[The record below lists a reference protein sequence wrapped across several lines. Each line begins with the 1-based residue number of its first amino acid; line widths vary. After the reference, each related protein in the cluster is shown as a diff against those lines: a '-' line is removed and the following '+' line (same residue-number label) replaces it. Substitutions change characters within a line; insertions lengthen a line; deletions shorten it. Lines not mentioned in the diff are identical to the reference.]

1 MKNIILYL
9 IPALIW
15 GSTWFAITFQ
25 VGEVDPIVSV
35 SYRFLLAGIILLC
48 YSKFRQLNL
57 NYSLPEHG
65 FMFLQGVFLFG
76 FNYWMV
82 YLAEQTLTSG
92 LVALIFSTMLFM
104 NIFNSRIFLKNVIP
118 LKVYAGAILG
128 LAGIMMIFYR
138 DLLNFSFSDAA
149 SIALLQAIGASYI
162 ASLGNIISAR
172 NQTAGLPV
180 IQTNAIGM
188 TYGAIAMA
196 LVALLAGYDF
206 SYSVKFSYSLSLLY
220 LAVFG
225 SVFAFGAYL
234 SLIGRIGASR
244 AGYVQL
250 VVPIIALI
258 LSTLFEDYRWSIT
271 GIIGVVFIISGN
283 FIVLERGKTKQA
295 PLSNEA

>member
-1 MKNIILYL
+1 LKNIFLYL
-9 IPALIW
+9 TPALIW

-35 SYRFLLAGIILLC
+35 SYRFLLAGLILLA
-48 YSKFRQLNL
+48 YSKIKKLNL
-57 NYSLPEHG
+57 KFSKNEHG
-65 FMFLQGVFLFG
+65 FILLQGLFLFG

-82 YLAEQTLTSG
+82 YLAEQVLTSG

-118 LKVYAGAILG
+118 WKVYGGAILG
-128 LAGIMMIFYR
+128 LTGIVLIFYK
-138 DLLNFSFSDAA
+138 DLQNFSFSDAA
-149 SIALLQAIGASYI
+149 SIALLQAIGASYV
-162 ASLGNIISAR
+162 ASVGNIISAR
-172 NQTAGLPV
+172 NQSAGLPV
-180 IQTNAIGM
+180 LQTNAIGM

-196 LVALLAGYDF
+196 LVALFSGYTF
-206 SYSVKFSYSLSLLY
+206 SYGSEFTYTLSLFY

-258 LSTLFEDYRWSIT
+258 LSTLFEDYSWSLL
-271 GIIGVVFIISGN
+271 GIVGVGFILSGN

-295 PLSNEA
+295 AKPV

>member
-1 MKNIILYL
+1 MKNVILYL

-35 SYRFLLAGIILLC
+35 SYRFLLAGLILLG
-48 YSKFRQLNL
+48 YAKIRRLNL
-57 NYSLPEHG
+57 RYSLSEHK
-65 FMFLQGVFLFG
+65 FIFLQGVFLFG

-92 LVALIFSTMLFM
+92 LVALVFSTMLFM

-118 LKVYAGAILG
+118 WKVYGGAVLG
-128 LAGIMMIFYR
+128 LTGIVMIFYR
-138 DLLNFSFSDAA
+138 DLLSFSFSDAA
-149 SIALLQAIGASYI
+149 SIALLQAVGAAYI

-172 NQTAGLPV
+172 NQSAGLPV

-196 LVALLAGYDF
+196 VVALLAGYEF
-206 SYSVKFSYSLSLLY
+206 SYSVAFSYSLSLLY
-220 LAVFG
+220 LGVFG

-258 LSTLFEDYRWSIT
+258 LSTIFENYSWTIT
-271 GIIGVVFIISGN
+271 AMVGVAFIISGN

-295 PLSNEA
+295 PLSQRT

>member
-1 MKNIILYL
+1 MKNVILYL

-25 VGEVDPIVSV
+25 VGDVDPIVSV
-35 SYRFLLAGIILLC
+35 SYRFLLAGLILLG
-48 YSKFRQLNL
+48 YSKIRKLKL
-57 NYSLPEHG
+57 NYTFSEHG
-65 FMFLQGVFLFG
+65 FILLQGLFLFG

-92 LVALIFSTMLFM
+92 LVALVFSTMLFM

-118 LKVYAGAILG
+118 WKVYGGAVLG
-128 LAGIMMIFYR
+128 LTGIVMIFYR
-138 DLLNFSFSDAA
+138 DLANFSFSDTA
-149 SIALLQAIGASYI
+149 SIALLQAVGAAYI

-172 NQTAGLPV
+172 NQSAGLPV

-188 TYGAIAMA
+188 TYGALAMA
-196 LVALLAGYDF
+196 LVALLVGYEF
-206 SYSVKFSYSLSLLY
+206 SFSTEYTYSLSLLY

-258 LSTLFEDYRWSIT
+258 LSTLFENYSWT
-271 GIIGVVFIISGN
+271 TAGIFGVAFIISGN

-295 PLSNEA
+295 PLSVEE

>member
-1 MKNIILYL
+1 LKNIFLYL
-9 IPALIW
+9 TPALIW

-25 VGEVDPIVSV
+25 VGEVDAIVSV
-35 SYRFLLAGIILLC
+35 SYRFLLAGVILLV
-48 YSKFRQLNL
+48 YSKFRKLNL
-57 NYSLPEHG
+57 TFNRSEHG
-65 FMFLQGVFLFG
+65 FILLQGLFLFG

-82 YLAEQTLTSG
+82 YLAEQVLTSG

-118 LKVYAGAILG
+118 WKVYGGAVLG
-128 LAGIMMIFYR
+128 LTGIVMIFYK

-172 NQTAGLPV
+172 NQSAGLP
-180 IQTNAIGM
+180 ILQTNAIGM

-196 LVALLAGYDF
+196 AVALFSGYTF
-206 SYSVKFSYSLSLLY
+206 SYESDITYSLSLLY

-258 LSTLFEDYRWSIT
+258 ISTVFENYTWSVL
-271 GIIGVVFIISGN
+271 GIVGVGFILSGN

-295 PLSNEA
+295 AKYDKQ

>member
-1 MKNIILYL
+1 MKNVILYL

-35 SYRFLLAGIILLC
+35 SYRFLLAGMILLG
-48 YSKFRQLNL
+48 YSKIRKLNL
-57 NYSLPEHG
+57 GYTLSEHG
-65 FMFLQGVFLFG
+65 FIFLQGLFLFG

-104 NIFNSRIFLKNVIP
+104 NIFNSRIFLKNIIP
-118 LKVYAGAILG
+118 WKVYGGATLG
-128 LAGIMMIFYR
+128 LVGIVMIFYR

-172 NQTAGLPV
+172 NQSAGLPV

-188 TYGAIAMA
+188 TYGALAMA
-196 LVALLAGYDF
+196 AVALAAGYEF
-206 SYSVKFSYSLSLLY
+206 SYSPKLSYSLSLLY

-250 VVPIIALI
+250 VVPIIALL
-258 LSTLFEDYRWSIT
+258 LSTIFENYTWTIT
-271 GIIGVVFIISGN
+271 GIFGVVFIITGN

-295 PLSNEA
+295 PLSKAT

>member
-1 MKNIILYL
+1 MKNVILYL

-25 VGEVDPIVSV
+25 VGDVDPIVSV
-35 SYRFLLAGIILLC
+35 SYRFLLAGLILLG
-48 YSKFRQLNL
+48 YSKVRKLNL
-57 NYSLPEHG
+57 NYTLSEHG
-65 FMFLQGVFLFG
+65 FILLQGLFLFG

-92 LVALIFSTMLFM
+92 LVALVFSTMLFM
-104 NIFNSRIFLKNVIP
+104 NIFNSRIFLKNIIP
-118 LKVYAGAILG
+118 WKVYGGAVLG
-128 LAGIMMIFYR
+128 LSGIVMIFYK
-138 DLLNFSFSDAA
+138 DLMSFSFSDTA
-149 SIALLQAIGASYI
+149 SIALLQAVGAAYI

-172 NQTAGLPV
+172 NQSAGLPV

-188 TYGAIAMA
+188 TYGALSMA
-196 LVALLAGYDF
+196 LVALFVGYEF
-206 SYSVKFSYSLSLLY
+206 SFSPEYTYSLSLLY

-258 LSTLFEDYRWSIT
+258 ISTLFENYTWT
-271 GIIGVVFIISGN
+271 VAGMVGVVFIISGN
-283 FIVLERGKTKQA
+283 FIVLERGKTEQA
-295 PLSNEA
+295 PLSDVG

>member
-1 MKNIILYL
+1 MKNVILYL

-35 SYRFLLAGIILLC
+35 SYRFLLAGLILLG
-48 YSKFRQLNL
+48 YSKIRKLKL
-57 NYSLPEHG
+57 SYTISEHG
-65 FMFLQGVFLFG
+65 FILLQGLFLFG

-82 YLAEQTLTSG
+82 YQAEQTLTSG
-92 LVALIFSTMLFM
+92 LVALVFSTMLFM
-104 NIFNSRIFLKNVIP
+104 NIFNSRIFLKNIIP
-118 LKVYAGAILG
+118 WKVYGGAVLG
-128 LAGIMMIFYR
+128 LTGIVMIFYR
-138 DLLNFSFSDAA
+138 DLVSFSFSDTA
-149 SIALLQAIGASYI
+149 SIALLQAVGAAYI

-172 NQTAGLPV
+172 NQSAGLPV

-188 TYGAIAMA
+188 TYGALAMA
-196 LVALLAGYDF
+196 LVALFVGYEF
-206 SYSVKFSYSLSLLY
+206 SFSLEYTYSLSLLY

-258 LSTLFEDYRWSIT
+258 ISTLFENYTWTSVAL
-271 GIIGVVFIISGN
+271 IGVVFIISGN
-283 FIVLERGKTKQA
+283 FIVLERGKTKQS
-295 PLSNEA
+295 PLSQDG

>member
-1 MKNIILYL
+1 MKNIILYF

-48 YSKFRQLNL
+48 YSSLRKLNL

-65 FMFLQGVFLFG
+65 FIFLQGIFLFG

-82 YLAEQTLTSG
+82 YLAEQALTSG
-92 LVALIFSTMLFM
+92 LVALVFSTMLFM

-118 LKVYAGAILG
+118 WKVYGGAILG
-128 LAGIMMIFYR
+128 LIGIVLIFYR
-138 DLLNFSFSDAA
+138 DLMNFSFSDAA

-172 NQTAGLPV
+172 NQAAGLPV

-188 TYGAIAMA
+188 TYGAAAMA
-196 LVALLAGYDF
+196 FVALIAGYEF
-206 SYSVKFSYSLSLLY
+206 SYSLKFSYSLSLLY
-220 LAVFG
+220 LSIFG

-258 LSTLFEDYRWSIT
+258 LSTIFEDYTWTIA
-271 GIIGVVFIISGN
+271 GVIGVAFIISGN

-295 PLSNEA
+295 PLSQEI

>member
-25 VGEVDPIVSV
+25 VGDVDPIVSV
-35 SYRFLLAGIILLC
+35 SYRFLLAGLILLG
-48 YSKFRQLNL
+48 YSKIRKLKL
-57 NYSLPEHG
+57 NYTLSEHG
-65 FMFLQGVFLFG
+65 FILLQGLFLFG

-92 LVALIFSTMLFM
+92 LVALVFSTMLFM
-104 NIFNSRIFLKNVIP
+104 NIFNSRIFLKNIIP
-118 LKVYAGAILG
+118 WKVYGGAVLG
-128 LAGIMMIFYR
+128 LTGIVMIFYK
-138 DLLNFSFSDAA
+138 DLLNFSFTDAA
-149 SIALLQAIGASYI
+149 SIALLQAVGAAYV

-172 NQTAGLPV
+172 NQSAGLPV

-188 TYGAIAMA
+188 TYGALAMA
-196 LVALLAGYDF
+196 LVALLVGYEF
-206 SYSVKFSYSLSLLY
+206 SFSLEFSYSLSLIY

-258 LSTLFEDYRWSIT
+258 ISTLFENYTWTIA
-271 GIIGVVFIISGN
+271 GMVGVVFIISGN

-295 PLSNEA
+295 PLSNDG